1 MGRIGVKSMYD
12 EQYQIPIPA
21 DVRTRMELINGIG
34 IEELVNTGVAGIIGI
49 LLGYIYNL
57 MFHNYLIAVGIFGV
71 ITVLT
76 FIAVMKDKHNTS
88 IAMLIGNIIKF
99 YNSQQYFKYEK
110 IVRRRENNYE
120 LIII

>member
-1 MGRIGVKSMYD
+1 MYD

-34 IEELVNTGVAGIIGI
+34 IKELIYTGIAGVIGI
-49 LLGYIYNL
+49 LLGYIYN
-57 MFHNYLIAVGIFGV
+57 MIFHNYLIGVGIFGA

-76 FIAVMKDKHNTS
+76 FVFVMKDKHNTS
-88 IAMLIGNIIKF
+88 IAMLIGNIINF
-99 YNSQQYFKYEK
+99 YKNQQCFKYEK
-110 IVRRRENNYE
+110 ITRRKENNYE

>member
-1 MGRIGVKSMYD
+1 M
-12 EQYQIPIPA
+12 ENENYQIQIPA

-34 IEELVNTGVAGIIGI
+34 IKELMNTGIAGIIGI

-57 MFHNYLIAVGIFGV
+57 LFHNYLISIAIFGA
-71 ITVLT
+71 ITVFT

-99 YNSQQYFKYEK
+99 YNNQKYFKYE
-110 IVRRRENNYE
+110 RGGM
-120 LIII
+120 

>member
-1 MGRIGVKSMYD
+1 MYD

-34 IEELVNTGVAGIIGI
+34 IKELIYTGVAGVIGI
-49 LLGYIYNL
+49 LLGYIYN
-57 MFHNYLIAVGIFGV
+57 MIFHNYLIGVAIFGV

-76 FIAVMKDKHNTS
+76 FIFVMKDKHNTS
-88 IAMLIGNIIKF
+88 IAMLIGNIINF
-99 YNSQQYFKYEK
+99 YKNQQCFKYEK
-110 IVRRRENNYE
+110 ITRRKENNYE

>member
-1 MGRIGVKSMYD
+1 
-12 EQYQIPIPA
+12 
-21 DVRTRMELINGIG
+21 
-34 IEELVNTGVAGIIGI
+34 
-49 LLGYIYNL
+49 